1 MRYRDRVEAGRRLA
15 ESLSGSVEPDT
26 VALGLPR
33 GGVPVAAEVATAL
46 ELPLDVVVVRK
57 LGAPFQP
64 ELGIGAIG
72 EEGVQVLNNELV
84 ARIAVT
90 ATQIERV
97 TAAEETELARRVTA
111 YRGERSP
118 IDLGGRTACVI
129 DDGLATGYTARAAI
143 EVARRRKAERVV
155 LAVPVAA
162 PSAVAELS
170 TVADEVVCPEQPRFL
185 GAVGQWYLDFAQT
198 SDQEVIELLATGR

>member
-1 MRYRDRVEAGRRLA
+1 MRYRDRVEAGKRLA
-15 ESLSGSVEPDT
+15 KELLGVGDGDS

-33 GGVPVAAEVATAL
+33 GGVPVAAEVAAAL
-46 ELPLDVVVVRK
+46 AIPLDVVVVRK

-72 EEGVQVLNNELV
+72 EEGVRVVNRELV
-84 ARIAVT
+84 ARLGVT
-90 ATQIERV
+90 
-97 TAAEETELARRVTA
+97 EETLDRITSQEEQELARRVST
-111 YRGERSP
+111 YRGERDPLVLSG
-118 IDLGGRTACVI
+118 LTAIVI

-143 EVARRRKAERVV
+143 EVARRRQAGRVV

-162 PSAVAELS
+162 PSAVVELS

-185 GAVGQWYLDFAQT
+185 GAVGQWYEDFAQT
-198 SDQEVIELLATGR
+198 SDEEVIGLLEG